1 MADDNTMSGGS
12 QFAGR
17 YNAPSTFLGSS
28 TSSAPSRSSRGSA
41 GRDGDGAGTGGGGTG
56 GKGDAAQDT
65 PGGEGDARSP
75 DGGSEDSKGWSAGGG
90 SSESGASK
98 KHNNKDYDWSYVK
111 KVKLT
116 TLSPMWDKDK
126 GILDVTTGI
135 PTYDWPALTESVRV
149 RSPAPTYDMGFGTY
163 DKDPENGSDKGIGWG
178 AYNTDSIR
186 YTVLQLLSIH
196 DPYKFNGKSVFQKS
210 KGGLR
215 IKKAATGGMD
225 GGDYMW
231 PFHQSKEL
239 VEFLGYFKNKFHQ
252 SGNAS
257 GRALS
262 DDDWLRTGSV
272 APISSWQW
280 YWDYHASKTVD
291 DGSLSQ
297 RVPEMSERGSKV
309 RWTGILPVGRP
320 VFLPPNGNNSTP
332 YAGDPKDQIL
342 WANWQS
348 DKNHW
353 AGGPTDVDQYPYSFP
368 PQNPPG
374 RVVSSKRKEFA
385 EKDGNWVFFQY
396 LKDQGLWHLPW
407 DYDRLQSVAKSRV
420 ADIDTG
426 DIYNLFEGWYFWKD
440 NWSDE
445 SSAPKLKW
453 GNLFADA
460 QLSIYGLTSPSMGTT
475 SWDRPFL
482 MPRGFEFIVEGDAFN
497 MRGLLSDGT
506 SSDTLQVSGYP
517 ALRPGHERREL
528 RRSIGNMVN
537 KGSVPKIED
546 EKSRY
551 IGANYIE
558 TKIGTWNSSKLDL
571 RTSGT
576 GAPGADVVSA
586 VQSATDGTNKEQL
599 FLLSINAF
607 IGSWDDFDDI
617 YGDKNFPK
625 PSEAPV
631 RTSIYSPYDGFGG
644 NSDIKRGDPILTN
657 IAMNPLTSL
666 KEPPQVRQIWNTPHD
681 FFVLGPYGSEWVGP
695 TEEKMYFCASKKEM
709 YPDLRGT
716 KDFY

>member
-1 MADDNTMSGGS
+1 MADDNTMSGGDL
-12 QFAGR
+12 FGGE
-17 YNAPSTFLGSS
+17 YNPPSTYLGLSGDS
-28 TSSAPSRSSRGSA
+28 NTASRSSRGTDGTS
-41 GRDGDGAGTGGGGTG
+41 GDGSGTGGGGTD
-56 GKGDAAQDT
+56 GKGDAVQDT

-75 DGGSEDSKGWSAGGG
+75 DGGSSDSKGWSAGSK

-98 KHNNKDYDWSYVK
+98 RHNNKDYDWSYVK
-111 KVKLT
+111 KAKLT

-126 GILDVTTGI
+126 GILDATTGI
-135 PTYDWPALTESVRV
+135 PTYDWSAFTTLVRQ
-149 RSPAPTYDMGFGTY
+149 SSTAIDMGFGTY
-163 DKDPENGSDKGIGWG
+163 DKEQENGSGKNMVWG

-186 YTVLQLLSIH
+186 YAVLQLLSIW
-196 DPYKFNGKSVFQKS
+196 DPYKFNGKSVFLKD

-215 IKKAATGGMD
+215 IKNAATGGMD

-239 VEFLGYFKNKFHQ
+239 VEFLNYFKNKFY
-252 SGNAS
+252 GNGS
-257 GRALS
+257 ALS
-262 DDDWLRTGSV
+262 DDDWVRTGSV

-280 YWDYHASKTVD
+280 YWDHHANRGVD
-291 DGSLSQ
+291 DGSVNP
-297 RVPEMSERGSKV
+297 RIPEMSERGSKV

-368 PQNPPG
+368 VQNG
-374 RVVSSKRKEFA
+374 RIVSTKRKEFA

-396 LKDQGLWHLPW
+396 LKNHGLWHLPW
-407 DYDRLQSVAKSRV
+407 DYDRLQRVAKSRV

-426 DIYNLFEGWYFWKD
+426 DIISLFEGWYFWKD

-445 SSAPKLKW
+445 PSAPKLKW

-460 QLSIYGLTSPSMGTT
+460 QLSIYGLTSPSRGAND
-475 SWDRPFL
+475 WNRPFL

-517 ALRPGHERREL
+517 ALRPGHERGGGPV
-528 RRSIGNMVN
+528 SIGNMVN
-537 KGSVPKIED
+537 KSSVPKIKD
-546 EKSRY
+546 EKGRHFSVAY
-551 IGANYIE
+551 EEKAM
-558 TKIGTWNSSKLDL
+558 GTWNTSEVSDSDSSAI
-571 RTSGT
+571 T
-576 GAPGADVVSA
+576 SA
-586 VQSATDGTNKEQL
+586 VELATDGTNKEQL
-599 FLLSINAF
+599 FLLSISAF

-617 YGDKNFPK
+617 YGDKDFPK
-625 PSEAPV
+625 PSEAEV
-631 RTSIYSPYDGFGG
+631 RASIYSPYDGFGG
-644 NSDIKRGDPILTN
+644 NSDIKRGDPIMTN
-657 IAMNPLTSL
+657 PAFNLS
-666 KEPPQVRQIWNTPHD
+666 KDQKGPPQVRHIWNTPHD

-709 YPDLRGT
+709 YPDLRGI